1 MRMARCYTTRERQAS
16 IQPLCNGLRKTTIP
30 SSDRVSASW
39 KFQVLARGGTGSFEV
54 RVCGPSRDATAST
67 CRVSNTAPHHSAA
80 QAHLCDPFPPPSQSR
95 PTESL
100 LFYSF
105 LHRPA
110 SAAIVPTPSPL
121 GQAIRISTRKG
132 SMLADQIETHTRC
145 RYGIYHD
152 SNYIRCVGRY
162 VSFVEEAMG
171 LQISL
176 QLLYNHHH
184 QRQTP
189 RSLMQVCKRNP
200 EIPMRS
206 I

>member
-1 MRMARCYTTRERQAS
+1 VEIPGTRSWGNWQFR
-16 IQPLCNGLRKTTIP
+16 
-30 SSDRVSASW
+30 SAS
-39 KFQVLARGGTGSFEV
+39 L
-54 RVCGPSRDATAST
+54 CGPSRDATAST

-80 QAHLCDPFPPPSQSR
+80 QAHLCDPFSPPSQSR

-105 LHRPA
+105 LHKGH
-110 SAAIVPTPSPL
+110 AAIVPHHLTLPHL

-145 RYGIYHD
+145 RYGTYHD

-162 VSFVEEAMG
+162 VSFVEAWDYK
-171 LQISL
+171 LVFNS
-176 QLLYNHHH
+176 YNHHH
-184 QRQTP
+184 QRQRRALP
-189 RSLMQVCKRNP
+189 CRYAS
-200 EIPMRS
+200 EIQKFQCAPGSR